1 MNGRVWEVR
10 MGDGVAG
17 DAGDAG
23 RGKRRREGE
32 RGNTIAP
39 ARGRHCHC
47 ESENRRGGIKEMLLE
62 TYSVKVCVD
71 VK

>member
-32 RGNTIAP
+32 RKHDRAGKGA
-39 ARGRHCHC
+39 
-47 ESENRRGGIKEMLLE
+47 SLSL
-62 TYSVKVCVD
+62 
-71 VK
+71 

>member
-1 MNGRVWEVR
+1 MTGWLEMLETLV
-10 MGDGVAG
+10 GG
-17 DAGDAG
+17 
-23 RGKRRREGE
+23 REGEKE

-39 ARGRHCHC
+39 ARGHHCHC